1 VARDSYP
8 TAKVTYKL
16 QAPQKSGEYAIT
28 AAFLY
33 GTADPDET
41 KTGKYMNPPGGIT
54 APSGR
59 VQFSNVVKV
68 RVK

>member
-1 VARDSYP
+1 M
-8 TAKVTYKL
+8 
-16 QAPQKSGEYAIT
+16 T

-33 GTADPDET
+33 GTADPDEM
-41 KTGKYMNPPGGIT
+41 KTGKYVNPPGGIT